1 MFKSMDCKNMNDIRE
16 AIDSID
22 ENIVKLIS
30 QRAKYV
36 QKASEF
42 KQSEIAVRD
51 EKRVKAVIS
60 SKKELANKYGVS
72 STLIETLYT
81 NMIDYFIKE
90 EMVEWKNRIIDEHAI
105 KASKTAKRVF

>member
-1 MFKSMDCKNMNDIRE
+1 MFKPKNCKNMNDIRE

-81 NMIDYFIKE
+81 NMIEHFIKKEME
-90 EMVEWKNRIIDEHAI
+90 EWTKKDN
-105 KASKTAKRVF
+105 K